1 MAPGDKKFH
10 VVSFKNGK
18 NLMHSY
24 QTRVEAD
31 KTYLMQ
37 GKVPKML
44 MSGETG
50 DVLLSGGDQNSL
62 D

>member
-10 VVSFKNGK
+10 IVSYKNK
-18 NLMHSY
+18 QNKMNSY

-31 KTYLMQ
+31 KAYLML
-37 GKVPKML
+37 GKIPKIM

-50 DVLLSGGDQNSL
+50 DILMSGGDQNPR